1 MGRRAF
7 LTAFCALASI
17 STLFAT
23 SAAEYVQK
31 NITTTP
37 GYRLLSGVKSVPAP
51 VAVAPDQDWAG
62 IDGHWN
68 TFSLTVGNP
77 QQNARVLISTAS
89 QQIWVVNRAAC
100 VANVTDPATGRIVA
114 LNQFNADCEYSRGYL
129 YNQSISSAWRQKG
142 YYQLWLEKKLM
153 LGGNGLYG
161 YETVGLGQAGE
172 RGPTVL
178 NTTIGT
184 VVTSNFWLGN
194 FGLHPKPTNFSA
206 FEDPA
211 PSHMTHLFEQ
221 KNIPS
226 LAFGYTAGSR
236 YRESP
241 SMQWTYRVLTRQVV
255 KSSSAA

>member
-7 LTAFCALASI
+7 LTTLCALA

-23 SAAEYVQK
+23 SAAQYVQR

-37 GYRLLSGVKSVPAP
+37 GYRLLPGVQSVPG
-51 VAVAPDQDWAG
+51 VVVVAPDQDWAG
-62 IDGHWN
+62 NDGYWN
-68 TFSLTVGNP
+68 TFSLMVGSP
-77 QQNARVLISTAS
+77 QQNARVLVSTAS

-100 VANVTDPATGRIVA
+100 VSNVTDAATGRIVA
-114 LNQFNADCEYSRGYL
+114 LNQFNSDCENSRGYL
-129 YNQSISSAWRQKG
+129 YNQSISSSWRQKG

-161 YETVGLGQAGE
+161 YESVGLGQAGE
-172 RGPTVL
+172 RGPTVF

-184 VVTSNFWLGN
+184 IVTPNFWLGN

-206 FEDPA
+206 FEDPV

-226 LAFGYTAGSR
+226 LSFGYTAGSR

-241 SMQWTYRVLTRQVV
+241 SMQPLYRVLTLQMVTLY
-255 KSSSAA
+255 SAV